1 MLESSRVSRIVWKW
15 SDSWL
20 DSMCSTEE
28 VSSSPL
34 TAAVEEHEVVSVTD
48 TLASSTGESYS
59 RIDEFKC
66 VIIRSFIS
74 NLPLVSA
81 Q

>member
-1 MLESSRVSRIVWKW
+1 
-15 SDSWL
+15 
-20 DSMCSTEE
+20 MCSTEE

-48 TLASSTGESYS
+48 TLGSSTGESYS
-59 RIDEFKC
+59 RIDEQISDTICSFK
-66 VIIRSFIS
+66 S
-74 NLPLVSA
+74 NLPLVAA